1 MNANIQTGL
10 QQVLAD
16 TYSLMAKT
24 HLYHWNVTGSGFM
37 SLHTQFQTQYETL
50 FAAADEVAERIRQLG
65 AMVTGGLPAFSEAS
79 TISAPQATTSDAML
93 AELAED
99 HQTMSASLVSF
110 ADLADEAGDRI
121 TADLLTARAAD
132 HDKTAW
138 MLGAQI
144 SQHR

>member
-1 MNANIQTGL
+1 MSAHITEGL

-24 HLYHWNVTGSGFM
+24 HLYHWNVTGASFM

-65 AMVTGGLPAFSEAS
+65 SSVEGGLHVFADA
-79 TISAPQATTSDAML
+79 TNVAQPQAKTAEEML
-93 AELAED
+93 AELVVD
-99 HQTMSASLVSF
+99 HQSMAASLVNF
-110 ADLADEAGDRI
+110 ADRADEAGDRI

-144 SQHR
+144 SKHR

>member
-1 MNANIQTGL
+1 MNVNIQTGL

-24 HLYHWNVTGSGFM
+24 HLYHWNVTGSNFM
-37 SLHTQFQTQYETL
+37 SLHSQFQAQYETL

-65 AMVTGGLPAFSEAS
+65 SMVEGGVTNFAANSNIAPPA
-79 TISAPQATTSDAML
+79 ATNAEMML

-99 HQTMSASLVSF
+99 HKVMASSLVSF
-110 ADLADEAGDRI
+110 AGMADEANDRI
-121 TADLLTARAAD
+121 TADLLTNRAAD

-138 MLGAQI
+138 MLNAQLV
-144 SQHR
+144 